1 MASHWALA
9 PTRSKGRVGRLRRR
23 LALVVLAT
31 LSAGLLSTVQSGT
44 PARAQERRFTAGQL
58 LVAAP
63 AMRDPRFARSVV
75 LMVEH
80 NGKGAYGFVVNKR
93 MGQRP
98 IAQVLRA
105 MGRSVAGVTGDLA
118 IHWGGPVG
126 RNVAV
131 VIHSR
136 EYRTTGTEPVAGGY
150 ALTRNAAVI
159 QDIGRGKG
167 PRQHVFVTGYAGWA
181 TGQLERELA
190 AGHWVVI
197 RAEASLVFSR
207 DLGTVW
213 ERAFKKRGL
222 DL

>member
-1 MASHWALA
+1 MASHWAPALK
-9 PTRSKGRVGRLRRR
+9 RSEGRLHRLRRR
-23 LALVVLAT
+23 LALVVFAT
-31 LSAGLLSTVQSGT
+31 LSTGLLSTVKIVT
-44 PARAQERRFTAGQL
+44 TAEAQERRFTAGQL

-80 NGKGAYGFVVNKR
+80 NDKGAYGFVVNKR
-93 MGQRP
+93 MGRRP
-98 IAQVLRA
+98 IAHVLRG
-105 MGRSVAGVTGDLA
+105 MGRSAAGITGSLA

-136 EYRTTGTEPVAGGY
+136 EYRTAGTEPVAGGF

-159 QDIGRGKG
+159 RDIGRGKG
-167 PRQHVFVTGYAGWA
+167 PRQHVFVIGYAGWA

-197 RAEASLVFSR
+197 RADASLVFSR

-213 ERAFKKRGL
+213 EKALKKRGV